1 MLSFKKFLKESYRL
15 IENIELAAADVHA
28 AWMARPGNAKSDWNA
43 HLHVPYEDLPEE
55 EKEKDR
61 LHVRMIGDI
70 AQTHGLDPS
79 NPEHHD
85 EIINH
90 FGSAAHEEWRRG
102 FEAKSGVGAP
112 RMKKTADGEVNI
124 NVPWAELHPDYKKEN
139 IAAAQAAIAAHTTHM
154 R

>member
-1 MLSFKKFLKESYRL
+1 MLSFKKYLTETYRL
-15 IENIELAAADVHA
+15 IENIELASAHVHDE
-28 AWMARPGNAKSDWNA
+28 WMKRNPKADWNA
-43 HLHVPYEDLPEE
+43 SQHVPYEDLPEE

-61 LHVRMIGDI
+61 AHVRMIGDI
-70 AQTHGLDPS
+70 AQKHGLDPS
-79 NPEHHD
+79 NSEHHD

-124 NVPWAELHPDYKKEN
+124 NVPWAELHPDYKREN
-139 IAAAQAAIAAHTTHM
+139 IAAAQAAIDAHTTHM